1 MSDPT
6 CTICLESIT
15 ENKHVLEECGH
26 AFHAGCIV
34 KWFRSQA
41 NDRCPNCRGLPSH
54 YLSYPDVM
62 ERYKMMRGRSRSTRA
77 PKRLKRA
84 VQSIKKTEAALKEA
98 KRQVKEYRN
107 EPETKACLKRVRDLE
122 TKTWRLEDRLSEK
135 KRRLGLSNYDDGEFQ
150 LPHVVSSFY

>member
-1 MSDPT
+1 MHHLFGKYHGEQARSGRVWA
-6 CTICLESIT
+6 CLSYCVHREMVS
-15 ENKHVLEECGH
+15 
-26 AFHAGCIV
+26 FAGD
-34 KWFRSQA
+34 
-41 NDRCPNCRGLPSH
+41 DRCPNCRGLPSH
-54 YLSYPDVM
+54 YLSYQISWAVQDDAGPQSFHWGAQTF
-62 ERYKMMRGRSRSTRA
+62 EAR
-77 PKRLKRA
+77 RA
-84 VQSIKKTEAALKEA
+84 VDQKTEAALKEA